1 MKNLL
6 ILHSIVKNY
15 NFETLYKIC
24 FYNFHLDVKNLLE
37 KLPVNGYPVGLG
49 GCRSQ
54 NTNYDCCE
62 YDITIF
68 DGKKQS
74 ESIFESDG
82 VFYHIYHGGL
92 EETSPYILLQ
102 YHDLTILFDEQWELR
117 MFLSRIQEKKEQI
130 FNAYVKNCLVEAKVS
145 ITKTKNGLG
154 TDPYAA
160 SWLKTAA
167 YFIAD
172 AISAINFQRPSP
184 THMLKTLRGFNKN
197 KINEFI
203 SFLME
208 LIGTERATPSLL
220 SRMSKSTIGFSDMV
234 ENNSHSKIISRKYNY
249 MKNHSL
255 FSDCYFYLGYI
266 NRNNFL
272 KVSDL
277 HRKPE
282 FIHVL
287 KTAFDL
293 ESDIT
298 KIELQSD
305 RLQESTNSILSF
317 LRE

>member
-15 NFETLYKIC
+15 NFETLYKIY

-117 MFLSRIQEKKEQI
+117 MFLSKIQEKKEQI
-130 FNAYVKNCLVEAKVS
+130 FNAYVKNCLVEAKVC

-167 YFIAD
+167 YFLTD

-266 NRNNFL
+266 NRDNFL

-287 KTAFDL
+287 KTGFDL

-298 KIELQSD
+298 KIELHAD
-305 RLQESTNSILSF
+305 KLQESTNSILSF

>member
-15 NFETLYKIC
+15 NFETLYKIY
-24 FYNFHLDVKNLLE
+24 FYNFHLDLKNLLE

-54 NTNYDCCE
+54 DTNYDCCE

-68 DGKKQS
+68 DGKKQK

-82 VFYHIYHGGL
+82 IFYHIYHGGL

-117 MFLSRIQEKKEQI
+117 MFLSKIQEKKEQI
-130 FNAYVKNCLVEAKVS
+130 FNAYVKNCLVEAKVC

-167 YFIAD
+167 YFLAD

-234 ENNSHSKIISRKYNY
+234 ENNSHSKIISQKYHY
-249 MKNHSL
+249 MKNYSL

>member
-15 NFETLYKIC
+15 NFETLYKIY

-54 NTNYDCCE
+54 DTNYDCCE

-117 MFLSRIQEKKEQI
+117 MFLSKIQEKKEQI
-130 FNAYVKNCLVEAKVS
+130 FNAYVKNCLVEAKVC

-184 THMLKTLRGFNKN
+184 THMLKALRGFNKN

-249 MKNHSL
+249 MKNYSL

-317 LRE
+317 LR

>member
-15 NFETLYKIC
+15 NFETLYKIY

-68 DGKKQS
+68 DGKKQK

-82 VFYHIYHGGL
+82 IFYHIYHGGL

-117 MFLSRIQEKKEQI
+117 MFLSKIQEKKEQI
-130 FNAYVKNCLVEAKVS
+130 FNAYVKNCLVEAKVC

-184 THMLKTLRGFNKN
+184 THMLKALRGFNKN

-305 RLQESTNSILSF
+305 RLQESTNSVLSF

>member
-1 MKNLL
+1 M
-6 ILHSIVKNY
+6 VKNS
-15 NFETLYKIC
+15 NFETLYKIY

-54 NTNYDCCE
+54 DTNYDCCE

-68 DGKKQS
+68 DGKKQK

-82 VFYHIYHGGL
+82 IFYHIYHGGL

-117 MFLSRIQEKKEQI
+117 MFLSKIQEKKEQI
-130 FNAYVKNCLVEAKVS
+130 FNAYVKNCLVEAKVC

-184 THMLKTLRGFNKN
+184 THMLKALRGFNKN

-234 ENNSHSKIISRKYNY
+234 ENNSHSKIISQKYHY
-249 MKNHSL
+249 MKNYSL

>member
-15 NFETLYKIC
+15 NFETLYKIY

-130 FNAYVKNCLVEAKVS
+130 FNAYVKNCLVEAKVC

-184 THMLKTLRGFNKN
+184 THMLKALRGFNKN

-249 MKNHSL
+249 MKNYSL

>member
-130 FNAYVKNCLVEAKVS
+130 FNAYVKNCLVEAKVC

-184 THMLKTLRGFNKN
+184 THMLKALRGFNKN

-249 MKNHSL
+249 MKNYSL

-305 RLQESTNSILSF
+305 RLQESTNSVLSF

>member
-15 NFETLYKIC
+15 NFETLYKIY

-68 DGKKQS
+68 DGKKQK

-82 VFYHIYHGGL
+82 IFYHIYHGGL

-130 FNAYVKNCLVEAKVS
+130 FNAYVKNCLVEAKVC

-249 MKNHSL
+249 MKNYSL

-287 KTAFDL
+287 KTGFDL

>member
-15 NFETLYKIC
+15 NFETLYKIY
-24 FYNFHLDVKNLLE
+24 FYNFHLDLKNLLE

-54 NTNYDCCE
+54 DTNYDCCE

-68 DGKKQS
+68 DGKKQK

-82 VFYHIYHGGL
+82 IFYHIYHGGL

-117 MFLSRIQEKKEQI
+117 MFLSKIQEKKEQI
-130 FNAYVKNCLVEAKVS
+130 FNAYVKNCLVEAKVC

-167 YFIAD
+167 YFLAD

-249 MKNHSL
+249 MKNYSL

>member
-15 NFETLYKIC
+15 NFETLYKIY

-37 KLPVNGYPVGLG
+37 KLPGGYPVGLG

-54 NTNYDCCE
+54 DTSYDCCE

-68 DGKKQS
+68 DGKKQK
-74 ESIFESDG
+74 ESILESDG
-82 VFYHIYHGGL
+82 IFYHIYHGGL

-117 MFLSRIQEKKEQI
+117 MFLSKIQEKKEQI
-130 FNAYVKNCLVEAKVS
+130 FNAYVKNCLVEAKVC

-167 YFIAD
+167 YFLTD

-298 KIELQSD
+298 KIELHAD
-305 RLQESTNSILSF
+305 KLQESTNSILSF

>member
-15 NFETLYKIC
+15 NFETLYKIY
-24 FYNFHLDVKNLLE
+24 FYNFHLDLKNLLE

-54 NTNYDCCE
+54 DTNYDCCE

-68 DGKKQS
+68 DGKKQKQ
-74 ESIFESDG
+74 SIFESDG
-82 VFYHIYHGGL
+82 IFYHIYHGGL

-130 FNAYVKNCLVEAKVS
+130 FNAYVKNCLVEAKVC

-249 MKNHSL
+249 MKNYSL

-317 LRE
+317 LR

>member
-15 NFETLYKIC
+15 NFETLYKIY

-68 DGKKQS
+68 DGKKQK

-82 VFYHIYHGGL
+82 IFYHIYHGGL

-117 MFLSRIQEKKEQI
+117 MFLSKIQEKKEQI
-130 FNAYVKNCLVEAKVS
+130 FNAYVKNCLVEAKIC

-249 MKNHSL
+249 MKNYSL

-305 RLQESTNSILSF
+305 RLQESTNSVLSF

>member
-1 MKNLL
+1 MDL
-6 ILHSIVKNY
+6 I
-15 NFETLYKIC
+15 
-24 FYNFHLDVKNLLE
+24 
-37 KLPVNGYPVGLG
+37 
-49 GCRSQ
+49 
-54 NTNYDCCE
+54 
-62 YDITIF
+62 
-68 DGKKQS
+68 
-74 ESIFESDG
+74 
-82 VFYHIYHGGL
+82 
-92 EETSPYILLQ
+92 
-102 YHDLTILFDEQWELR
+102 
-117 MFLSRIQEKKEQI
+117 
-130 FNAYVKNCLVEAKVS
+130 
-145 ITKTKNGLG
+145 
-154 TDPYAA
+154 
-160 SWLKTAA
+160 
-167 YFIAD
+167 
-172 AISAINFQRPSP
+172 
-184 THMLKTLRGFNKN
+184 KN

-249 MKNHSL
+249 MKSHSL

-287 KTAFDL
+287 KTGFDL

-298 KIELQSD
+298 KIELQAD
-305 RLQESTNSILSF
+305 KLQESTNSILSF

>member
-15 NFETLYKIC
+15 NFETLYKIY

-54 NTNYDCCE
+54 DTNYDCCE

-68 DGKKQS
+68 DGKKQK

-82 VFYHIYHGGL
+82 IFYHIYHGGL

-117 MFLSRIQEKKEQI
+117 MFLSKIQEKKEQI
-130 FNAYVKNCLVEAKVS
+130 FNAYVKNCLVEAKVC

-287 KTAFDL
+287 KTGFDL

-298 KIELQSD
+298 KIELQAD
-305 RLQESTNSILSF
+305 KLQESTNSILSF

>member
-15 NFETLYKIC
+15 NFETLYKIY
-24 FYNFHLDVKNLLE
+24 FYNFHLDLKNLLE

-54 NTNYDCCE
+54 DTNYDCCE

-68 DGKKQS
+68 DGKKQK

-82 VFYHIYHGGL
+82 IFYHIYHGGL

-117 MFLSRIQEKKEQI
+117 MFLSKIQEKKEQI
-130 FNAYVKNCLVEAKVS
+130 FNAYVKNCLVEAKIC

-249 MKNHSL
+249 MKNYSL

-317 LRE
+317 LR

>member
-15 NFETLYKIC
+15 NFETLYKIY

-68 DGKKQS
+68 DGKKQK

-82 VFYHIYHGGL
+82 IFYHIYHGGL

-130 FNAYVKNCLVEAKVS
+130 FNAYVKNCLVEAKVC

-249 MKNHSL
+249 MKNYSL

-305 RLQESTNSILSF
+305 RLQESTNSVLSF

>member
-1 MKNLL
+1 MKNSL
-6 ILHSIVKNY
+6 ILHPIVKNY
-15 NFETLYKIC
+15 NFETLYKIYY
-24 FYNFHLDVKNLLE
+24 YNFHLDVKNLLE

-54 NTNYDCCE
+54 DTNYDCCE

-68 DGKKQS
+68 DGKKQK

-82 VFYHIYHGGL
+82 IFYHIYHGGL

-130 FNAYVKNCLVEAKVS
+130 FNAYVKNCLVEAKVC

-234 ENNSHSKIISRKYNY
+234 ENNSHSKIISRKYYY

>member
-15 NFETLYKIC
+15 NFETLYKIY

-54 NTNYDCCE
+54 DTNYDCCE

-68 DGKKQS
+68 DGKKQK

-82 VFYHIYHGGL
+82 IFYHIYHGGL

-130 FNAYVKNCLVEAKVS
+130 FNAYVKNCLVEAKVC

-305 RLQESTNSILSF
+305 RLQESTNSVLSF

>member
-1 MKNLL
+1 M
-6 ILHSIVKNY
+6 
-15 NFETLYKIC
+15 
-24 FYNFHLDVKNLLE
+24 DVKNLLE

-117 MFLSRIQEKKEQI
+117 MFLSTIQEKKEQI
-130 FNAYVKNCLVEAKVS
+130 FNAYVKNCLVEAKVC

-249 MKNHSL
+249 MKNYSL

-317 LRE
+317 LR

>member
-1 MKNLL
+1 MKNSL
-6 ILHSIVKNY
+6 ILHPIVKNY
-15 NFETLYKIC
+15 NFETLYKIYY
-24 FYNFHLDVKNLLE
+24 YNFHLDVKNLLE

-54 NTNYDCCE
+54 DTNYDCCE

-68 DGKKQS
+68 DGKKQK

-82 VFYHIYHGGL
+82 IFYHIYHGGL

-130 FNAYVKNCLVEAKVS
+130 FNAYVKNCLVEAKVC

-249 MKNHSL
+249 MKNYSL

>member
-15 NFETLYKIC
+15 NFETLYKIY
-24 FYNFHLDVKNLLE
+24 FYNFHLDLKNLLE

-54 NTNYDCCE
+54 DTNYDCCE

-68 DGKKQS
+68 DGKKQK

-82 VFYHIYHGGL
+82 IFYHIYHGGL

-117 MFLSRIQEKKEQI
+117 MFLSKIQEKKEQI
-130 FNAYVKNCLVEAKVS
+130 FNAYVKNCLVEAKVC

-249 MKNHSL
+249 MKNYSL

-317 LRE
+317 LR

>member
-15 NFETLYKIC
+15 NFETLYKIY

-117 MFLSRIQEKKEQI
+117 MFLSKIQEKKEQI
-130 FNAYVKNCLVEAKVS
+130 FNAYVKNCLVEAKVC

>member
-1 MKNLL
+1 M
-6 ILHSIVKNY
+6 VKSY
-15 NFETLYKIC
+15 NFETLYKIY

-130 FNAYVKNCLVEAKVS
+130 FNAYVKNCLVEAKVC

-184 THMLKTLRGFNKN
+184 THMLKALRGFNKN

-249 MKNHSL
+249 MKNYSL

-305 RLQESTNSILSF
+305 RLQESTNSVLSF

>member
-15 NFETLYKIC
+15 NFETLYKIY

-130 FNAYVKNCLVEAKVS
+130 FNAYVKNCLVEAKVC

-184 THMLKTLRGFNKN
+184 THMLKALRGFNKN

-305 RLQESTNSILSF
+305 RLQESTNSVLSF

>member
-15 NFETLYKIC
+15 NFETLYKIY

-117 MFLSRIQEKKEQI
+117 MFLSKIQEKKEQI
-130 FNAYVKNCLVEAKVS
+130 FNAYVKNCLVEAKIC

-249 MKNHSL
+249 MKNYSL

>member
-15 NFETLYKIC
+15 NFETLYKIY

-117 MFLSRIQEKKEQI
+117 MFLSKIQEKKEQI
-130 FNAYVKNCLVEAKVS
+130 FNAYVKNCLVEAKVC

-184 THMLKTLRGFNKN
+184 THMLKALRGFNKN

-234 ENNSHSKIISRKYNY
+234 ENNSHSKIISRKYHY

>member
-15 NFETLYKIC
+15 NFETLYKIY

-54 NTNYDCCE
+54 DTNYDCCE

-68 DGKKQS
+68 DGKKQK

-82 VFYHIYHGGL
+82 IFYHIYHGGL

-130 FNAYVKNCLVEAKVS
+130 FNAYVKNCLVEAKVC

-184 THMLKTLRGFNKN
+184 THMLKALRGFNKN

-249 MKNHSL
+249 MKNYSL

>member
-15 NFETLYKIC
+15 NFETLYKIY

-117 MFLSRIQEKKEQI
+117 MFLSKIQEKKEQI
-130 FNAYVKNCLVEAKVS
+130 FNAYVKNCLVEAKVC

-184 THMLKTLRGFNKN
+184 THMLKALRGFNKN

-305 RLQESTNSILSF
+305 RLQESTNSVLSF

>member
-15 NFETLYKIC
+15 NFETLYKIY

-54 NTNYDCCE
+54 DTNYDCCE

-68 DGKKQS
+68 DGKKQK

-82 VFYHIYHGGL
+82 IFYHIYHGGL

-117 MFLSRIQEKKEQI
+117 MFLSKIQEKKEQI
-130 FNAYVKNCLVEAKVS
+130 FNAYVKNCLVEAKVC

-184 THMLKTLRGFNKN
+184 THMLKALRGFNKN

-249 MKNHSL
+249 MKNYSL

-317 LRE
+317 LR

>member
-117 MFLSRIQEKKEQI
+117 MFLSKIQEKKEQI
-130 FNAYVKNCLVEAKVS
+130 FNAYVKNCLVEAKVC

-184 THMLKTLRGFNKN
+184 THMLKALRGFNKN

-249 MKNHSL
+249 MKNYSL

-287 KTAFDL
+287 KTGFDL

-305 RLQESTNSILSF
+305 RLQESTNSVLSF

>member
-15 NFETLYKIC
+15 NFETLYKIY

-54 NTNYDCCE
+54 DTNYDCCE

-68 DGKKQS
+68 DGKKQK

-82 VFYHIYHGGL
+82 IFYHIYHGGL

-130 FNAYVKNCLVEAKVS
+130 FNAYVKNCLVEAKVC

-184 THMLKTLRGFNKN
+184 THMLKALRGFNKN

-305 RLQESTNSILSF
+305 RLQESTNSVLSF

>member
-15 NFETLYKIC
+15 NFETLYKIY
-24 FYNFHLDVKNLLE
+24 FYNFHLDLKNLLE

-54 NTNYDCCE
+54 DTNYDCCE

-68 DGKKQS
+68 DGKKQK

-82 VFYHIYHGGL
+82 IFYHIYHGGL

-117 MFLSRIQEKKEQI
+117 MFLSKIQEKKEQI
-130 FNAYVKNCLVEAKVS
+130 FNAYVKNCLVEAKVC

-167 YFIAD
+167 YFLAD

-184 THMLKTLRGFNKN
+184 THMLKALRGFNKN

-249 MKNHSL
+249 MKNYSL

-272 KVSDL
+272 KVSGL

-317 LRE
+317 LR

>member
-15 NFETLYKIC
+15 NFETLYKIY

-54 NTNYDCCE
+54 DINYDCCE

-68 DGKKQS
+68 DGKKQK

-82 VFYHIYHGGL
+82 IFYHIYHGGL

-130 FNAYVKNCLVEAKVS
+130 FNAYVKNCLVEAKVC

-249 MKNHSL
+249 MKNYSL